1 MRSFN
6 GPLGPLSVTMAAAL
20 FVLAGSTPADAQGPD
35 DDDRPTKEPAPIV
48 TPVQRAAPLA
58 RYAAPTPSNGFT
70 VLVDDAAAFARKLSG
85 ADQVAADI
93 VATQAQ
99 LDAISSPS
107 SRRSASAGR
116 IQRDAERLATLATD
130 LPASLSAEEL
140 DAALEVRALR
150 AGLQARF
157 DALTAQQN
165 ALSRAGATALPIATT
180 PWTRPAQ
187 GRITQRFG
195 PTSLRVEPA
204 RVVDGVYYAHYHDGL
219 DIGAE
224 MYSPVVAAAPGI
236 VTFVGSLT
244 DGAEVVFIAH
254 AGGYVT
260 EYGHLDNYVAPPN
273 VAVGDIV
280 SAGQV
285 IGRVGMT
292 GNTTGPHLHLEVWHD
307 GALVDPLTLMSR

>member
-6 GPLGPLSVTMAAAL
+6 GPLGPLSVAMVAAL

-70 VLVDDAAAFARKLSG
+70 ALVDDAAAFARKLSG

-116 IQRDAERLATLATD
+116 IQREAERLATLATD

-140 DAALEVRALR
+140 DAALEMRALR

-204 RVVDGVYYAHYHDGL
+204 RVVDGVYYAHYHD
-219 DIGAE
+219 
-224 MYSPVVAAAPGI
+224 
-236 VTFVGSLT
+236 
-244 DGAEVVFIAH
+244 
-254 AGGYVT
+254 
-260 EYGHLDNYVAPPN
+260 
-273 VAVGDIV
+273 
-280 SAGQV
+280 
-285 IGRVGMT
+285 
-292 GNTTGPHLHLEVWHD
+292 
-307 GALVDPLTLMSR
+307 

>member
-1 MRSFN
+1 MRLFN
-6 GPLGPLSVTMAAAL
+6 GPLGPLSIAMAAAL

-35 DDDRPTKEPAPIV
+35 DDDRPAAQPSGA
-48 TPVQRAAPLA
+48 PVQRAAPLA
-58 RYAAPTPSNGFT
+58 RYTAPTPSNGFT
-70 VLVDDAAAFARKLSG
+70 TLVDDAVAFAHQLTG
-85 ADQVAADI
+85 ADHVAADM

-99 LDAISSPS
+99 LDAISSLS

-116 IQRDAERLATLATD
+116 IQREAERLAALGTD
-130 LPASLSAEEL
+130 LPASLSADEL

-150 AGLQARF
+150 AGLQAGL

-165 ALSRAGATALPIATT
+165 ALSRAGAIALPIATT

-204 RVVDGVYYAHYHDGL
+204 RVVDGVRYAHYHDGL
-219 DIGAE
+219 DIGGE

-292 GNTTGPHLHLEVWHD
+292 GNTTGPHLHFEVWHD

>member
-48 TPVQRAAPLA
+48 TPVQRAAP
-58 RYAAPTPSNGFT
+58 
-70 VLVDDAAAFARKLSG
+70 
-85 ADQVAADI
+85 
-93 VATQAQ
+93 
-99 LDAISSPS
+99 
-107 SRRSASAGR
+107 
-116 IQRDAERLATLATD
+116 
-130 LPASLSAEEL
+130 
-140 DAALEVRALR
+140 
-150 AGLQARF
+150 
-157 DALTAQQN
+157 
-165 ALSRAGATALPIATT
+165 PIATT

-285 IGRVGMT
+285 IGRVGTT

>member
-1 MRSFN
+1 MRLFN
-6 GPLGPLSVTMAAAL
+6 GPLGPLPIAMTAAL

-35 DDDRPTKEPAPIV
+35 DDDRPAAQPSGA
-48 TPVQRAAPLA
+48 PVQRAAPLA
-58 RYAAPTPSNGFT
+58 RYTAPTPSNGFT
-70 VLVDDAAAFARKLSG
+70 TLVDDAVAFAHKLSG

-204 RVVDGVYYAHYHDGL
+204 RVVDGVRYAHYHDGL
-219 DIGAE
+219 DIGGE

-254 AGGYVT
+254 AGGYGT
-260 EYGHLDNYVAPPN
+260 EISHLHNYGPPPKVAGGYIVSPGQGIGRLGLTGNNNAPPLRFGVLAN
-273 VAVGDIV
+273 
-280 SAGQV
+280 
-285 IGRVGMT
+285 R
-292 GNTTGPHLHLEVWHD
+292 
-307 GALVDPLTLMSR
+307 